1 MNGVLTLAAQGAN
14 AEISAYNQTSGY
26 LYTVGG
32 GSGAVVVSDL
42 RRPAAA
48 SIVAKATPT
57 DNSQTLQS
65 VAVYGKLLA
74 VAVQNSVKTNNGF
87 VQFYDLT
94 NPALPIHISTV
105 DVGALPDMV
114 KFSADG
120 RKLLVTNEAEPNI
133 GYTID
138 PIGSITVIDT
148 APYLLAIP
156 VAPAQANV
164 QTIDFSAWNNRKAEL
179 INRGI
184 RITGKAG
191 VTTTLAQDIEPE
203 AIAITADGRTAF
215 ISLQENNAIAVLD
228 ISTAT
233 PAITTI
239 FSAGI
244 QDWDRGLATAKNFSY
259 SLSYAAGAANLPAG
273 VQAGG
278 LSGLWFDGVE
288 TINGQALDIY
298 YSITDRGP
306 NGTLS
311 AGKRQFL
318 DPDFQPSIFKLGI
331 NRASGAVNELAIIG
345 LKRPDGTALTGLP
358 QLQGKD
364 EIPVDAANQNN
375 AYDPFGID
383 SETISVFTATIG
395 GVSRKVFAVGDEYRG
410 QIGLF
415 DFSSGNLTQRYIP
428 SGQKALRQAQHGG
441 VIGAETLASLPAIYG
456 NRWANRGIE
465 GMAFNSKDGL
475 LYAFMQSPLDVDSN
489 GDGVAAERSKSE
501 P

>member
-1 MNGVLTLAAQGAN
+1 MAAQGAN

-32 GSGAVVVSDL
+32 GSGAIVVSDL

-57 DNSQTLQS
+57 DSSQTLQS
-65 VAVYGKLLA
+65 VAVFGKLLA
-74 VAVQNSVKTNNGF
+74 VAVQDSVKTNNGV

-105 DVGALPDMV
+105 IVGALPDMV

-120 RKLLVTNEAEPNI
+120 RKLLVTNEGEPNT

-138 PIGSITVIDT
+138 PIGSISVIDT
-148 APYLLAIP
+148 SPYLLATP

-164 QTIDFSAWNNRKAEL
+164 QTIDFSAWNNRRAEL
-179 INRGI
+179 SNRGI

-244 QDWDRGLATAKNFSY
+244 QDWDRGLANAKNFSY
-259 SLSYAAGAANLPAG
+259 TLSYAAGAANLPAG

-306 NGTLS
+306 NGS
-311 AGKRQFL
+311 F
-318 DPDFQPSIFKLGI
+318 
-331 NRASGAVNELAIIG
+331 
-345 LKRPDGTALTGLP
+345 
-358 QLQGKD
+358 
-364 EIPVDAANQNN
+364 
-375 AYDPFGID
+375 
-383 SETISVFTATIG
+383 
-395 GVSRKVFAVGDEYRG
+395 
-410 QIGLF
+410 
-415 DFSSGNLTQRYIP
+415 
-428 SGQKALRQAQHGG
+428 
-441 VIGAETLASLPAIYG
+441 
-456 NRWANRGIE
+456 
-465 GMAFNSKDGL
+465 
-475 LYAFMQSPLDVDSN
+475 
-489 GDGVAAERSKSE
+489 
-501 P
+501 